1 MESVI
6 LASNNKHKLK
16 EIQEILKDFEY
27 NLVTMEGAGLNMDI
41 EETGR
46 TFEENSLIKAEAV
59 VKATGHIAIADD
71 SGLEVDYLKGQPG
84 VYSARYAGE
93 PCDDQANNRKLLSA
107 LEGVEYEDRK
117 ARFVSVIT
125 MLFPNGKKIV
135 ARGEVN
141 GHIGDKLKGEGGFGY
156 DPLFIYDNK
165 QSFGQMDPEEK
176 NKVSH
181 RYNSLLILK
190 ERLKNV

>member
-16 EIQEILKDFEY
+16 EIQEILKGFEY
-27 NLVTMEGAGLNMDI
+27 NLVTMEAAGLHMDI
-41 EETGR
+41 EETGT

-59 VKATGHIAIADD
+59 VKASGHIAIADD

-93 PCDDQANNRKLLSA
+93 PCDDQANNKKLLSA
-107 LEGVEYEDRK
+107 LDGVKYEDRK
-117 ARFVSVIT
+117 AKFVSVIT
-125 MLFPNGKKIV
+125 MLFPDGKKIV

-141 GHIGDKLKGEGGFGY
+141 GHISEKLQGEGGFGY

-165 QSFGQMDPEEK
+165 QSFGQMNPEEK
-176 NKVSH
+176 NKISH
-181 RYNSLLILK
+181 RHNSLLILK
-190 ERLKNV
+190 ERLKNA